1 MTRGPSRIVLAILT
15 ILVAVTALS
24 ALPASLAHAQPTG
37 SAEDATAPQFLKL
50 SLDSVSP
57 GTVTTS
63 SEPMLTVTG
72 TVTNIGDRGV
82 DAVAVRVQR
91 SRPVADPSEL
101 RTTLKLDQVNYDYP
115 TPFQDIAGRME
126 PGQRQQFTLS
136 VPLRDGSGNSLNI
149 TEPGVYPLLLNVNG
163 TPDYGGQARLD
174 DARFLLPVL
183 GLPAATDGSA
193 PPLPAPANPPVSA
206 TLLWPLA
213 DRPRMVAG
221 QTGELD
227 RTPEL
232 ADDELAA
239 SLGRG
244 GRLDELVGAL
254 ESELGDERGDD
265 GPSSA
270 VCLAVDPDLLLS
282 VQAMTSDYRVLASP
296 SDPDGATRPGTG
308 TEAAKQWLDRL
319 RGLASSMCT
328 VALPFAQ
335 VDIAA
340 LAAANDPAL
349 TARALEAPASIVDSI
364 LNTRSVRGV
373 SVPDAGSLDPAAAQL
388 LKSHG
393 FGTAVLAGS
402 AVAPEGGAGDPYA
415 AVPDLVRL
423 PGVAGSPAPA
433 PGDPAE
439 REEAVPAGNPT
450 AAGEQPGNALS
461 ETQAPAQPNQAGSGA
476 ASTGD
481 PALRVANFDI
491 WPAAALAGIGSNP
504 PTPAYVPEQARYP
517 VTNDSRSARLQDALG
532 AVSWQALHPA
542 PGRPRSQLIM
552 PPQQWGA
559 NRDEAGAL
567 LHQLEL
573 LVENKLV
580 DPRPFDDLV
589 GQSPDPAPYQLS
601 PLPDAAMEA
610 VPGHFAPQARD
621 QSHRITQLMQAMVEV
636 PDTQPTPAAFL
647 NPLRDDLVRA
657 LSLSDRRGG
666 PTAQAEVFAQR
677 RIEKATAAVDE
688 IYRSV
693 TVLPPGGV
701 YTLASESSPLLLVA
715 RNDLPI
721 SVRIRFRIDAPPETK
736 ITDIGEQLLPPRGT
750 RSFQI
755 PSEVSDSRN
764 LVVPISLSTPE
775 GVPLG
780 HATSISVRSNAYGQ
794 ILAIITA
801 CAAALLFLL
810 AGRRLWRRFHGEH
823 DPADKGVDPGVRRR
837 VIRLGRARRR
847 KTTPPGPELSDEA
860 LRAGHRPEGRRERV

>member
-1 MTRGPSRIVLAILT
+1 MTRGPSRIIFVILT
-15 ILVAVTALS
+15 ILGAVTALS
-24 ALPASLAHAQPTG
+24 ALPVTAAYAQPTG
-37 SAEDATAPQFLKL
+37 SAEDSAAPQFLKL

-57 GTVTTS
+57 GTVTTT
-63 SEPMLTVTG
+63 SEPLLTVTG

-82 DAVAVRVQR
+82 DDVTVRVQR
-91 SRPVADPSEL
+91 SRAIADPSEL
-101 RTTLKLDQVNYDYP
+101 RTTLKLDQASYNYP
-115 TPFQDIAGRME
+115 TPFQDIAVRLE
-126 PGQRQQFTLS
+126 PGRRQQFTLS
-136 VPLRDGSGNSLNI
+136 VPLRDGSGESLNI

-183 GLPAATDGSA
+183 GLPAAADGSA
-193 PPLPAPANPPVSA
+193 PPLPAPANPPVST

-221 QTGELD
+221 QPGDPD
-227 RTPEL
+227 RTVEL
-232 ADDELAA
+232 TDDELAA
-239 SLGRG
+239 SLSRG

-254 ESELGDERGDD
+254 ESVVGDD
-265 GPSSA
+265 RSA
-270 VCLAVDPDLLLS
+270 GSPASAICLAVDPDLLLT
-282 VQAMTSDYRVLASP
+282 VQAMTQDYRVLASP
-296 SDPDGATRPGTG
+296 SDPEGATRPGTG
-308 TEAAKQWLDRL
+308 TEAAKQWLDRV

-335 VDIAA
+335 VDISA
-340 LAAANDPAL
+340 LAVANDPAL
-349 TARALEAPASIVDSI
+349 TARALTAPGQIVDSI

-373 SVPDAGSLDPAAAQL
+373 SLPDASSLDPAAAQL
-388 LKSHG
+388 LKTQG
-393 FGTAVLAGS
+393 FDTAVLAGN
-402 AVAPEGGAGDPYA
+402 AVAPEGAAGDPYTP
-415 AVPDLVRL
+415 VPDMVRL
-423 PGVAGSPAPA
+423 PGIAGAAPAPA
-433 PGDPAE
+433 PGEDV
-439 REEAVPAGNPT
+439 EEQAVPAGVP
-450 AAGEQPGNALS
+450 
-461 ETQAPAQPNQAGSGA
+461 APAEGQPATPGAAAPPNQAGSGG

-481 PALRVANFDI
+481 PGLRVATFDI

-504 PTPAYVPEQARYP
+504 PTPAYVPESARYP

-532 AVSWQALHPA
+532 AVSWQALHA
-542 PGRPRSQLIM
+542 DPGRPRSQLIM

-559 NRDEAGAL
+559 NGDEAVAL

-573 LVENKLV
+573 LVDSKLV
-580 DPRPFDDLV
+580 VPRPFDDLV
-589 GQSPDPAPYQLS
+589 GQAADPAPYQLA
-601 PLPDAAMEA
+601 PLPDAALEA
-610 VPGHFAPQARD
+610 VPGHFAIPARD
-621 QSHRITQLMQAMVEV
+621 QSHRLSQLLQAMVEV
-636 PDTQPTPAAFL
+636 PETQPTPRAYL

-666 PTAQAEVFAQR
+666 PTGQAEVFAQR
-677 RIEKATAAVDE
+677 RLEKTTAAVDE

-721 SVRIRFRIDAPPETK
+721 SMRIRFRIDAPPETK

-755 PSEVSDSRN
+755 PTEVSDSRN

-775 GVPLG
+775 GIPLG

-801 CAAALLFLL
+801 SAAALLFLL
-810 AGRRLWRRFHGEH
+810 AGRRLWRRFHGEQ

-847 KTTPPGPELSDEA
+847 KSGHAELQVSEEA
-860 LRAGHRPEGRRERV
+860 LETGRRAAHRGERV

>member
-1 MTRGPSRIVLAILT
+1 MTRRPSRIIFVILT
-15 ILVAVTALS
+15 ILGAVTALS
-24 ALPASLAHAQPTG
+24 ALPVTAAYAQPTG
-37 SAEDATAPQFLKL
+37 SAEDTAAPQFLKL

-57 GTVTTS
+57 GTVTTT
-63 SEPMLTVTG
+63 SEPLLTVTG

-82 DAVAVRVQR
+82 DAVTVRVQR
-91 SRPVADPSEL
+91 SRAIADPSEL
-101 RTTLKLDQVNYDYP
+101 RTTLKLDQASYDYP
-115 TPFQDIAGRME
+115 TPFQDIAVRLE

-136 VPLRDGSGNSLNI
+136 VPLRDGSGESLNI

-183 GLPAATDGSA
+183 GLPAAADGSA
-193 PPLPAPANPPVSA
+193 PPLPAPANPPVST

-221 QTGELD
+221 QPGDPD
-227 RTPEL
+227 RTVEL
-232 ADDELAA
+232 TDDELAA
-239 SLGRG
+239 SLSRG

-254 ESELGDERGDD
+254 ETVVGDD
-265 GPSSA
+265 RSAGGPASA
-270 VCLAVDPDLLLS
+270 ICLAVDPDLLLT
-282 VQAMTSDYRVLASP
+282 VQAMTEDYRVLASP
-296 SDPDGATRPGTG
+296 SDPEGATRPGTG
-308 TEAAKQWLDRL
+308 TEAAKQWLDRV
-319 RGLASSMCT
+319 RALASSMCT

-335 VDIAA
+335 VDISA
-340 LAAANDPAL
+340 LAVANDPAL
-349 TARALEAPASIVDSI
+349 TARALGAPAQIVDSI
-364 LNTRSVRGV
+364 LHTRSVRGV
-373 SVPDAGSLDPAAAQL
+373 SLPDASSLDPPAAQL
-388 LKSHG
+388 LKAQG
-393 FGTAVLAGS
+393 FDTAVLAGN

-415 AVPDLVRL
+415 PVPDVVRL
-423 PGVAGSPAPA
+423 PGIAGAAPAPA
-433 PGDPAE
+433 PGEAAE
-439 REEAVPAGNPT
+439 QQAVPAGGPVPAEGRPAT
-450 AAGEQPGNALS
+450 PGAA
-461 ETQAPAQPNQAGSGA
+461 APPNHAGSGG
-476 ASTGD
+476 ASTAD
-481 PALRVANFDI
+481 PALRVATFDI

-504 PTPAYVPEQARYP
+504 PTPAYVPESARYP

-532 AVSWQALHPA
+532 AVSWQALHA
-542 PGRPRSQLIM
+542 DPGRPRSQLIM

-559 NRDEAGAL
+559 NRDEAIAL
-567 LHQLEL
+567 LRQLEL
-573 LVENKLV
+573 LVDSRLAV
-580 DPRPFDDLV
+580 PRPFGDLV
-589 GQSPDPAPYQLS
+589 GQAPDPAPYQLA
-601 PLPDAAMEA
+601 PLPDAALEA
-610 VPGHFAPQARD
+610 VPGHFAIPARD
-621 QSHRITQLMQAMVEV
+621 QSHRLSQLLQAMVEV
-636 PDTQPTPAAFL
+636 PETQPTPRGYL
-647 NPLRDDLVRA
+647 DPLRDDLVRA

-666 PTAQAEVFAQR
+666 PTGQAEVFAQR
-677 RIEKATAAVDE
+677 RIEKTTAAVDE

-721 SVRIRFRIDAPPETK
+721 SMRIRFRIDAPPETK

-755 PSEVSDSRN
+755 PTEVSDSRN

-775 GVPLG
+775 GIPLG

-810 AGRRLWRRFHGEH
+810 AGRRLWKRFHGER

-847 KTTPPGPELSDEA
+847 KSGYAEFQVSDEA
-860 LRAGHRPEGRRERV
+860 RETGHRSAHRRERV

>member
-1 MTRGPSRIVLAILT
+1 MTRGPSRIIFVILT
-15 ILVAVTALS
+15 ILGAVTALS
-24 ALPASLAHAQPTG
+24 ALPVTAAYAQPTG
-37 SAEDATAPQFLKL
+37 SAEDTGAPQFLKL

-57 GTVTTS
+57 GTVTTA
-63 SEPMLTVTG
+63 SEPLLTVTG

-82 DAVAVRVQR
+82 DAVTVRVQR
-91 SRPVADPSEL
+91 SRAVADPSEL
-101 RTTLKLDQVNYDYP
+101 RTTLKLDQASYDHP
-115 TPFQDIAGRME
+115 TPFQDIAARLE

-136 VPLRDGSGNSLNI
+136 VPLRDGSGESLNI

-183 GLPAATDGSA
+183 GLPAAADGSA
-193 PPLPAPANPPVSA
+193 PPLPAPANPAVST

-227 RTPEL
+227 RTVEL
-232 ADDELAA
+232 TDDELAA

-254 ESELGDERGDD
+254 ETVVGDD
-265 GPSSA
+265 RAADGPASA
-270 VCLAVDPDLLLS
+270 ICLAVDPDLLLT
-282 VQAMTSDYRVLASP
+282 VQAMTEDYRVLASP
-296 SDPDGATRPGTG
+296 SDPDGATRPGSG
-308 TEAAKQWLDRL
+308 TEAAKQWLDRV
-319 RGLASSMCT
+319 RSLASSMCT

-335 VDIAA
+335 VDISA
-340 LAAANDPAL
+340 LAAADDPAL
-349 TARALEAPASIVDSI
+349 TARALEAPAQIVDSI

-373 SVPDAGSLDPAAAQL
+373 SLPDASSLDPAAAQL
-388 LKSHG
+388 LKSQG
-393 FGTAVLAGS
+393 FETAVLARN

-415 AVPDLVRL
+415 PVPDVVRL
-423 PGVAGSPAPA
+423 PGIAGTAPPPAPT
-433 PGDPAE
+433 PSEEAE
-439 REEAVPAGNPT
+439 QQAVPAGGPAPAEGQPAPPGASAPPN
-450 AAGEQPGNALS
+450 QPGS
-461 ETQAPAQPNQAGSGA
+461 GGA
-476 ASTGD
+476 ATRD
-481 PALRVANFDI
+481 PALRVATFDI

-504 PTPAYVPEQARYP
+504 PTPAYVPESARYP

-532 AVSWQALHPA
+532 AVSWQALHA
-542 PGRPRSQLIM
+542 DPGRPRSQLIM

-559 NRDEAGAL
+559 NRDEAVAL
-567 LHQLEL
+567 LRQLEL
-573 LVENKLV
+573 LVDNKLV

-589 GQSPDPAPYQLS
+589 GQAPDPAPYQLA
-601 PLPDAAMEA
+601 PLPDAALEA
-610 VPGHFAPQARD
+610 VPGHFAIPARD
-621 QSHRITQLMQAMVEV
+621 QSNRLSQLLQAMVEV
-636 PDTQPTPAAFL
+636 PETQPTPRAYL
-647 NPLRDDLVRA
+647 DPLRDDLVRS

-666 PTAQAEVFAQR
+666 PTGQAEVFAQR
-677 RIEKATAAVDE
+677 RIEKTTAAVDE

-721 SVRIRFRIDAPPETK
+721 SMRIRFRIDAPPETK

-755 PSEVSDSRN
+755 PTEVSDSRN

-810 AGRRLWRRFHGEH
+810 AGRRLWRRFHGER

-847 KTTPPGPELSDEA
+847 ESDHADLQVSSEA
-860 LRAGHRPEGRRERV
+860 LETGGRPARRRERV

>member
-1 MTRGPSRIVLAILT
+1 MILT
-15 ILVAVTALS
+15 ILGSVTALP
-24 ALPASLAHAQPTG
+24 ALLVSPVYAQPTG
-37 SAEDATAPQFLKL
+37 SAEDAATPQFLKL

-57 GTVTTS
+57 GTVTAES
-63 SEPMLTVTG
+63 DPMLTVTG

-91 SRPVADPSEL
+91 SRAVADASEL
-101 RTTLKLDQVNYDYP
+101 RTALKLDQVNYDFP
-115 TPFQDIAGRME
+115 TPFQDVAGRLE

-136 VPLRDGSGNSLNI
+136 VPLRDAAGTSLNI

-183 GLPAATDGSA
+183 GLPAAADGSG
-193 PPLPAPANPPVSA
+193 PPVPAPGHPPVSA
-206 TLLWPLA
+206 TVLWPLA

-227 RTPEL
+227 RTVEL
-232 ADDELAA
+232 TDDELAA
-239 SLGRG
+239 SLSRG

-254 ESELGDERGDD
+254 ESVFGADQAAD

-270 VCLAVDPDLLLS
+270 VCLAVDPDLLLT
-282 VQAMTSDYRVLASP
+282 VRAMTDDYRVLASP

-308 TEAAKQWLDRL
+308 TEAAQQWLDRL
-319 RGLASSMCT
+319 RTLASSMCT

-335 VDIAA
+335 VDVSA
-340 LAAANDPAL
+340 LAAAGDPAL
-349 TARALEAPASIVDSI
+349 TARALDAPASIVDSI

-373 SVPDAGSLDPAAAQL
+373 SVPDASSLDPAGAQL
-388 LKSHG
+388 LKAQG
-393 FGTAVLAGS
+393 FGTAVLAGN
-402 AVAPEGGAGDPYA
+402 AVAPEGGVGDPYA
-415 AVPDLVRL
+415 AVPDVVRL
-423 PGVAGSPAPA
+423 PGVAGGPPAPA
-433 PGDPAE
+433 PDSGTTPD
-439 REEAVPAGNPT
+439 AVPAGD
-450 AAGEQPGNALS
+450 
-461 ETQAPAQPNQAGSGA
+461 QAPAAGQPGSVTPPAQRSPDARPG
-476 ASTGD
+476 TD
-481 PALRVANFDI
+481 PALRVATFDI
-491 WPAAALAGIGSNP
+491 WPAAALAGVGSNP

-517 VTNDSRSARLQDALG
+517 VTNDSRTARLQDALG
-532 AVSWQALHPA
+532 AVSWQALHPD

-559 NRDEAGAL
+559 NRDEAAAVLRQLKL
-567 LHQLEL
+567 LT
-573 LVENKLV
+573 ENKLV
-580 DPRPFDDLV
+580 DPRPFGDLI
-589 GQSPDPAPYQLS
+589 GQNPDPAPYQLA
-601 PLPDAAMEA
+601 PLAEAAVEA
-610 VPGHFAPQARD
+610 VPPHFAGPARD
-621 QSHRITQLMQAMVEV
+621 QSHRMTQLMQAMVEV
-636 PDTQPTPAAFL
+636 PETEPTPRAFL
-647 NPLRDDLVRA
+647 DPLRDDLVRA

-666 PTAQAEVFAQR
+666 PTAQAEVFAWR
-677 RIEKATAAVDE
+677 RIEKATAAVDD

-721 SVRIRFRIDAPPETK
+721 SMRIRFRIDAPAETK

-755 PSEVSDSRN
+755 PTEVSDSRK

-823 DPADKGVDPGVRRR
+823 DPADKGIDPGVRRR

-847 KTTPPGPELSDEA
+847 DTSQPGSQLSHEA
-860 LRAGHRPEGRRERV
+860 QQVGRRPRRRERV

>member
-1 MTRGPSRIVLAILT
+1 MLVILT
-15 ILVAVTALS
+15 ILGSVTALPTLLVSS
-24 ALPASLAHAQPTG
+24 AYAQPTG
-37 SAEDATAPQFLKL
+37 SAEDATAPQFLKM

-57 GTVTTS
+57 GTVTADS
-63 SEPMLTVTG
+63 DPMLTVTG

-91 SRPVADPSEL
+91 SRAVADASEL
-101 RTTLKLDQVNYDYP
+101 RTTLKLDQVNYDFP
-115 TPFQDIAGRME
+115 TPFQDVAARLE

-136 VPLRDGSGNSLNI
+136 VPLRDGSGTSLNI

-183 GLPAATDGSA
+183 GLPAAADGSG
-193 PPLPAPANPPVSA
+193 PPVPAPGHPPVSA
-206 TLLWPLA
+206 TVLWPLA

-227 RTPEL
+227 RTVEL
-232 ADDELAA
+232 TDDELAA

-254 ESELGDERGDD
+254 ESVFGADQAAD
-265 GPSSA
+265 GPASA
-270 VCLAVDPDLLLS
+270 VCLAVDPDLLLT
-282 VQAMTSDYRVLASP
+282 VQAMTSEYRVLASP
-296 SDPDGATRPGTG
+296 SDPDGATRPGSG

-319 RGLASSMCT
+319 RTLASSMCT

-335 VDIAA
+335 VDMSA

-349 TARALEAPASIVDSI
+349 TARALDAPASIVDSI
-364 LNTRSVRGV
+364 LSTRSVRGV
-373 SVPDAGSLDPAAAQL
+373 SLPDASSLDPGGAQL
-388 LKSHG
+388 LKAQG
-393 FGTAVLAGS
+393 FGTAVLAGN
-402 AVAPEGGAGDPYA
+402 AVAPEGGVGDPYA
-415 AVPDLVRL
+415 AVPDVVRL
-423 PGVAGSPAPA
+423 PGITGAQPAPA
-433 PGDPAE
+433 PDGGPTAPD
-439 REEAVPAGNPT
+439 AVPVGD
-450 AAGEQPGNALS
+450 
-461 ETQAPAQPNQAGSGA
+461 QAPAQGQQAAAGPPEARPGA
-476 ASTGD
+476 D
-481 PALRVANFDI
+481 PALRVATFDI
-491 WPAAALAGIGSNP
+491 WPAAALAGVGSNP

-517 VTNDSRSARLQDALG
+517 VTNDSRTARLQDALG
-532 AVSWQALHPA
+532 AVSWQALHPD

-559 NRDEAGAL
+559 NKDEAAAVLGQLKL
-567 LHQLEL
+567 LTDS
-573 LVENKLV
+573 KLV
-580 DPRPFDDLV
+580 DPRPFGDLI
-589 GQSPDPAPYQLS
+589 GQSTDPAPYQLA
-601 PLPDAAMEA
+601 PLAEAAMEA
-610 VPGHFAPQARD
+610 VPPHFAAPARD
-621 QSHRITQLMQAMVEV
+621 QSHRMTQLMQAMVEV
-636 PDTQPTPAAFL
+636 PDTEPTPRAFL
-647 NPLRDDLVRA
+647 DPLRDDLVRA

-666 PTAQAEVFAQR
+666 PTAQAEVFAWR
-677 RIEKATAAVDE
+677 RIEKATAAVDD

-721 SVRIRFRIDAPPETK
+721 SMRIRFRIDAPPETK

-750 RSFQI
+750 RSFQV
-755 PSEVSDSRN
+755 PTEVSDSRK

-823 DPADKGVDPGVRRR
+823 DPADKGIDPGVRRR
-837 VIRLGRARRR
+837 VIRLGRARRHD
-847 KTTPPGPELSDEA
+847 TS
-860 LRAGHRPEGRRERV
+860 RPETQLSHEAQQAGRRERV